1 MLVVLGFLM
10 IAAFMYLIMSRRV
23 TPVAALIL
31 VPVAFG
37 IAAGAGVGIGDM
49 VMTSLVDLAPT
60 AALLFFAI
68 TYFGIMIDVGLFDPL
83 IRRILRLVGHD
94 PVRVVLGTA
103 ALTAVVSLDGD
114 GSTTFIIVT
123 SALLPVYLR
132 LGMSPVVLTCVTAIT
147 NGVLN
152 VVPWGGPTARA
163 AAALKVSPT
172 DIFVPM
178 IPSMVAGVLAVLVLA
193 WMLGRSERKRIG
205 LAQLPGDREVATE
218 STGSPVHAP
227 APAGISGFRT
237 PVPNGDGAGNRPQG
251 VLVSERVGQDIAGA
265 DGVMS
270 PASGQP
276 AVATATATATLDG
289 TTQPVSDFAHDP
301 AASLPDRG
309 GKGRPTLVWF
319 NLALTLAVMTLLVVD
334 LVPVPFVFMVA
345 VGVALVANFRHVSE
359 QADQLKAHAGSVVS
373 VVAMVLAAAVLTGVL
388 SGTGMVDAM
397 AQWLIGVIPH
407 SLGSH
412 MAVITGLLSMPLTFL
427 MSNDAFYFGVLPVL
441 SETAANYGIA
451 PVEMARAAVTG
462 QPLHMQS
469 PLVPAL
475 LLLIAL
481 SSVEMGDHHR
491 KAIWRAVVVSLVML
505 ATGVAL
511 TVIPL

>member
-1 MLVVLGFLM
+1 VLVTLGFLM
-10 IAAFMYLIMSRRV
+10 IAVFMYLIMSRRT
-23 TPVAALIL
+23 TPVVALIL

-37 IAAGAGVGIGDM
+37 IAAGAGTGIGDM
-49 VMTSLVDLAPT
+49 VMESLTALAPT

-83 IRRILRLVGHD
+83 IRKILRLVGHD
-94 PVRVVLGTA
+94 PVKVVLGTA

-123 SALLPVYLR
+123 SALLPIYLR
-132 LGMSPVVLTCVTAIT
+132 LRMSPVVLTCVTAIT

-178 IPSMVAGVLAVLVLA
+178 IPSMIAGILAVLVLA
-193 WMLGRSERKRIG
+193 WLLGRSERKRIG
-205 LAQLPGDREVATE
+205 SVHLPADREVTTDG
-218 STGSPVHAP
+218 TGGAVPASSEILRRRAP
-227 APAGISGFRT
+227 MPS
-237 PVPNGDGAGNRPQG
+237 GDGAIGRRQG
-251 VLVSERVGQDIAGA
+251 VLVSERVREHVGEA
-265 DGVMS
+265 DGGMF

-276 AVATATATATLDG
+276 APATAPAAATTTDATE
-289 TTQPVSDFAHDP
+289 PVSDFAHDP

-309 GKGRPTLVWF
+309 QKNRPKLVWF

-334 LVPVPFVFMVA
+334 LVPIPFVFMVA
-345 VGVALVANFRHVSE
+345 VGVALVANFRHVSQ

-388 SGTGMVDAM
+388 SGTGMVAAM

-441 SETAANYGIA
+441 SEAAGNYGIA
-451 PVEMARAAVTG
+451 PVEIARAAVTG

-481 SSVEMGDHHR
+481 SRVEMGDHHR

-505 ATGVAL
+505 AAGVAL